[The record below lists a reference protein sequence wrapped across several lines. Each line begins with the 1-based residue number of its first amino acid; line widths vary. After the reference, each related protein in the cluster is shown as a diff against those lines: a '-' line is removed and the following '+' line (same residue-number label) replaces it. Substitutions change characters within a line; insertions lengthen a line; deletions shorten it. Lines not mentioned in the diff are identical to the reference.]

1 MSHNSSSRILQPE
14 IPPSAYPENLP
25 KQAPPLNLTPVEL
38 WENDGPSIKG
48 FWLFK
53 KNNQNRAGSKN
64 VSSKRAG
71 VAGAPSLLSEPNSP
85 TEPTGA
91 GLPGREK
98 SETKVNYI
106 TTAEKLLEESKVRF
120 YGNMKPWEEFNERFK
135 KWVKLFTSALFR
147 ITDVFLNLSLFANG
161 RPAGGKLVKPHTPVH
176 GAQSVARSIVE
187 DIQVILAAF
196 APCVLQLIV
205 SIGSARG
212 HGSRDVGR

>member
-1 MSHNSSSRILQPE
+1 MSHKSNSSSRILQPE

-53 KNNQNRAGSKN
+53 KNNQNRAGPKN

-71 VAGAPSLLSEPNSP
+71 VTGAPSLERSWSEPNSP

-91 GLPGREK
+91 GLTGREK
-98 SETKVNYI
+98 SESKVNYI

-120 YGNMKPWEEFNERFK
+120 YGNIKPWEEFSERFK
-135 KWVKLFTSALFR
+135 KWVKLFTSALLKSHMFSW
-147 ITDVFLNLSLFANG
+147 LSVCLPMADLREVNSSN
-161 RPAGGKLVKPHTPVH
+161 HT
-176 GAQSVARSIVE
+176 R
-187 DIQVILAAF
+187 LYT
-196 APCVLQLIV
+196 VLK
-205 SIGSARG
+205 S
-212 HGSRDVGR
+212 